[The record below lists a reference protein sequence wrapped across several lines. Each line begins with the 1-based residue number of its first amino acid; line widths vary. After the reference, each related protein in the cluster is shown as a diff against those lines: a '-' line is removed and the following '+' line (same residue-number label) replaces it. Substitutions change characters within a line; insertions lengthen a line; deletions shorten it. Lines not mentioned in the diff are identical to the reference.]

1 MSGVRISLGVQKTG
15 HGLPI
20 SRVGMVERLRNWYG
34 IADDLSGTFVKHV
47 LQLDYL
53 DTAFF
58 DIELYC
64 FKRD

>member
-1 MSGVRISLGVQKTG
+1 
-15 HGLPI
+15 LPI